1 MSADLTRGGMRWT
14 RRELLWLGV
23 LTIMSI
29 FQLWRGAW
37 VDGGI
42 FVALL
47 VVLVADTLS
56 GGRIALIRRPIT
68 VRRTAIVS
76 SAAVVAAVLIV
87 APRHGL
93 VVMVTMVMV
102 GVAVAILAWPAT
114 PDRDRRP
121 DRVYARS
128 STLFSVV
135 GAIFCLWEAFAY
147 IFSNTLPGF
156 TDAFPT
162 ISVLLDPVLGD
173 QVGRTVFVVV
183 WTVAGLALLRLRGI
197 RGVR

>member
-1 MSADLTRGGMRWT
+1 MSTADSVPRIRWT

-23 LTIMSI
+23 LSIMAV

-47 VVLVADTLS
+47 AVLIVDTLS
-56 GGRIALIRRPIT
+56 GGRIALVRRP
-68 VRRTAIVS
+68 VMLRRTTIVM

-87 APRHGL
+87 APRHGI

-121 DRVYARS
+121 DRAYARS
-128 STLFSVV
+128 STLFSLV
-135 GAIFCLWEAFAY
+135 GALFCLWEAFAY
-147 IFSNTLPGF
+147 ILSNTLPGF
-156 TDAFPT
+156 NDAFPT
-162 ISVLLDPVLGD
+162 ISVLLDPVVGD
-173 QVGRTVFVVV
+173 AAGRTFFVIV
-183 WTVAGLALLRLRGI
+183 WVVAGLALIRV
-197 RGVR
+197 RGVRGSQ